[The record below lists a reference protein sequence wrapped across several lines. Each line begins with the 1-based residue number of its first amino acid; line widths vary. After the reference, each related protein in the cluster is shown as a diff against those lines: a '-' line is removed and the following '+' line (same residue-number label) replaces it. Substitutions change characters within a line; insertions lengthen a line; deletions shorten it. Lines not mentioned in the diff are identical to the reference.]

1 MADNTFPVYKISSL
15 SLAIGVAL
23 IAPHTAHALDSRCT
37 VPWVTTCLGNTQTTS
52 GQAQNALLMGSSSYG
67 LIVKDFD
74 YLVPKR
80 AVSGTDSNSWGGA
93 WTMGI
98 GVYGHMSAPSDWTTL
113 YDGHSGLYVKNTTI
127 KGSTADSQI
136 AGILHY
142 NSLSAPSSH
151 TDTVNIVDV
160 NVDVANTRVAAID
173 PTQYSHLIAT
183 RVFGLFQENEG
194 ANKNSTMNVL
204 GNTAINISRA
214 CAYGASCDSGDEGWD
229 SVAIR
234 VTTLTNGSAQL
245 NVGDNVVVTTHGD
258 RAHGLNA
265 AIGTGGYNATINNA
279 GTVTTEGIW
288 SKGAYMNNW
297 KNQTGNTATFTN
309 TGFIQTLGNYSHG
322 VEVFGFQKNNIDN
335 DGGIYAYGQDAS
347 ALLVEYRTIFSSA
360 ANITNGNTTIN
371 LGSNSELYGGY
382 GNKGAG
388 IYLAQGGGSHTINN
402 AGTIAGDNFR
412 SIKVTTNGSKGD
424 VTINNTGTIFGFQ
437 EIAAPVTTVNNLG
450 GGIFSL
456 ENFVN
461 GEPGV
466 VASRFSNNNTGKFI
480 NSGTINF
487 GDSMSNLQPVIAVLN
502 GLDTFHLQYGGVID
516 MASNNKPNKS
526 TGIGANNYAGDRL
539 TITNDSKTSVFYSDG
554 GTVQLNTNFT
564 TANQALEENR
574 VSDRLVVD
582 SAMKISASAAPTW
595 IKIVPTKNSLTGAQL
610 TTGTGFKVVEVKQ
623 TSTHDAF
630 ALAAPV
636 AVGAKQYVLQQSG
649 NKDWYLTSAVA
660 GVNAASA
667 QLYNPSVGSY
677 LANQSAMI
685 DMTSL
690 SLADR
695 NGLAS
700 DSPTS
705 KNEYGSSLQYN
716 MTSGAVRPAFWMQKT
731 STTGTSSMASSLNM
745 KNNAQL
751 LRMGGDI
758 SSMKTFSGD
767 LHLGWFGST
776 GTSSNSAVN
785 SYTGTTA
792 KGTLEGHA
800 MGLAGT
806 WYKNERSG
814 QGLYVD
820 SWMQFGNFKNT
831 ISGAAQHNREES
843 YRSSIFSSSVE
854 TGYAVA
860 LSDEPGGWMLTPQA
874 QITHHQLRTDRHQ
887 DGNMLT
893 VDNGNT
899 RGIITRVGVRLD
911 MAQNAAAKN
920 AQTFHPYLEANWVS
934 DGVKNQL
941 AFNNETLADKRS
953 RDVVETKLGFKG
965 DISNSL
971 KLWGHASNRLGENTP
986 GVDKYTLNTGLSYTW

>member
-1 MADNTFPVYKISSL
+1 MANKTFPIYKISSL

-23 IAPHTAHALDSRCT
+23 IAPQSALALDSRCT
-37 VPWVTTCLGNTQTTS
+37 VPWVTQCIGGTLTTT
-52 GQAQNALLMGSSSYG
+52 GQAQDAFLMGSSSYG
-67 LIVKDFD
+67 LIVKNFD
-74 YLVPKR
+74 YLVAKR
-80 AVSGTDSNSWGGA
+80 AAAGTDANSWGGA
-93 WTMGI
+93 WTMGV
-98 GVYGHMSAPSDWTTL
+98 GVYGHMSATPDYTSQ
-113 YDGHSGLYVKNTTI
+113 YEGYSGFLVKNVKIT
-127 KGSTADSQI
+127 GSTSESQI

-142 NSLSAPSSH
+142 NAMSAPNSH
-151 TDTVNIVDV
+151 TDTANIVDV
-160 NVDVANTRVAAID
+160 NIDVANTRVEKLDTSIV
-173 PTQYSHLIAT
+173 SNLFKN
-183 RVFGLFQENEG
+183 RVFGVLQENEG
-194 ANKNSTMNVL
+194 NNKNSKLNVL
-204 GNTAINISRA
+204 GNSTINITRA
-214 CAYGASCDSGDEGWD
+214 CAFGADCDSGDEGWD
-229 SVAIR
+229 SVGIR
-234 VTTLTNGSAQL
+234 VTSLSNGHAEL
-245 NVGDNVVVTTHGD
+245 NVGENVLVTTHGD
-258 RAHGLNA
+258 RAHGINA

-279 GTVTTEGIW
+279 ATITTEGTW
-288 SKGAYMNNW
+288 AKGAYMNNW
-297 KNQTGNTATFTN
+297 KNQVGNTATVTN

-335 DGGIYAYGQDAS
+335 NGGIYTYGQDAS
-347 ALLVEYRTIFSSA
+347 ALLIEYRTIFSSL

-412 SIKVTTNGSKGD
+412 SIKVTTNGSSGD

-450 GGIFSL
+450 DGVFSL

-466 VASRFSNNNTGKFI
+466 VTSRFSNNNTGKFI

-487 GDSMSNLQPVIAVLN
+487 SDNMSNLQPVIAVLN
-502 GLDTFHLQYGGVID
+502 GLDTFHLQFGGVID

-539 TITNDSKTSVFYSDG
+539 TITNDSQSSMFYSDG

-564 TANQALEENR
+564 TANQALEDNR
-574 VSDRLVVD
+574 ISDRLIVD
-582 SAMKISASAAPTW
+582 NAMKISSSAAPTW

-610 TTGTGFKVVEVKQ
+610 TTGTGFKVVEVKK
-623 TSTHDAF
+623 TSTNDAF

-660 GVNAASA
+660 GINSASA

-677 LANQSAMI
+677 LANQAAML

-716 MTSGAVRPAFWMQKT
+716 MTTGAVRPAFWMQKT
-731 STTGTSSMASSLNM
+731 NGTSTSSMASSLNM

-758 SSMKTFSGD
+758 SSMKKFSGD
-767 LHLGWFGST
+767 LHVGWFGST

-785 SYTGTTA
+785 RYTGTTA
-792 KGTLEGHA
+792 KGSMEGHA
-800 MGLAGT
+800 VGLAGT

-831 ISGAAQHNREES
+831 ISGAAQNNREES

-854 TGYAVA
+854 TGYAMA
-860 LSDEPGGWMLTPQA
+860 LSDEANGWMLTPQA
-874 QITHHQLRTDRHQ
+874 QITHHQLKTDRHQ

-899 RGIITRVGVRLD
+899 QGVITRVGVRLD
-911 MAQNAAAKN
+911 MAQNTAAKT
-920 AQTFHPYLEANWVS
+920 ARTFHPYLEANWVS

-941 AFNNETLADKRS
+941 AFNNETLADNRS

-965 DISNSL
+965 DLSDSL

-986 GVDKYTLNTGLSYTW
+986 GVDKYTVNTGLSYTW